1 MDTYVKRLI
10 AGAACAAMLFSGTAL
25 AELKQGDRS
34 SAVKKLQLRLIEL
47 NYLPEDTE
55 TTKSFG
61 PLTKKGVK
69 AFQERNGLKATGVL
83 DEKTESAVY
92 GKNAKTAK
100 KPVEAPKNDGDDK
113 TAAAAE
119 AASAAPNVDTNIVL
133 TNDPAYLQA
142 HPELLSD
149 PNFLK
154 NNPGLSQSLI
164 SGISQ
169 QSLVQQSS
177 AQQGLSQSLAQQGF
191 TIDWG
196 QGGQTS
202 SSFWTSSTQTSPQWT
217 WNTSASG
224 DIEAVIQYGMTLR
237 GMPYKNGG
245 RGPDSFDCS
254 GFIGYI
260 FGQFGYKK
268 PGSAQD
274 ISDYAAWPTISNT
287 SELMRGDI
295 VLFHT
300 SGRGVTVGHAGV
312 YLGDGTFL
320 HAEPD
325 NGVTITPMFDY
336 NSRGEKT
343 YYHKNYLW
351 AKRAVK

>member
-1 MDTYVKRLI
+1 MGTYIKRI
-10 AGAACAAMLFSGTAL
+10 AAAAICAAVMLSGTAL

-34 SAVKKLQLRLIEL
+34 SAVRKLQERLIEL

-83 DEKTESAVY
+83 DDETEDAVY
-92 GKNAKTAK
+92 GKNAKAAK
-100 KPVEAPKNDGDDK
+100 NPVEPPKDDEEQ
-113 TAAAAE
+113 AQNSG
-119 AASAAPNVDTNIVL
+119 ASAAQIPYVDTSMFL
-133 TNDPAYLQA
+133 TNDPAVLNA
-142 HPELLSD
+142 HPELRND
-149 PNFLK
+149 PNILK
-154 NNPGLSQSLI
+154 NNPGLSQ
-164 SGISQ
+164 Q
-169 QSLVQQSS
+169 VQPD
-177 AQQGLSQSLAQQGF
+177 LAQQIAALQQGMAYGGL

-196 QGGQTS
+196 QGN
-202 SSFWTSSTQTSPQWT
+202 TSSTSLIPQTSFPA
-217 WNTSASG
+217 SSAASG
-224 DIEAVIQYGMTLR
+224 DIEAVIQFGMTLR
-237 GMPYKNGG
+237 GMPYRNGG

-254 GFIGYI
+254 GFICYI
-260 FGQFGYKK
+260 FGQYGYKK

-274 ISDYAAWPTISNT
+274 ISDYAAWATISGA
-287 SELMRGDI
+287 SQLMRGDI

-300 SGRGVTVGHAGV
+300 SGRGVDVGHAGV

-351 AKRAVK
+351 AKRPSK

>member
-1 MDTYVKRLI
+1 MSTYAKRAAALI
-10 AGAACAAMLFSGTAL
+10 TCAAVMLSGTAL
-25 AELKQGDRS
+25 ADLKQGDRS
-34 SAVKKLQLRLIEL
+34 SAVRKLQERLIEL

-69 AFQERNGLKATGVL
+69 AFQERNGLKVTGVL
-83 DEKTESAVY
+83 DDKTEDAVY
-92 GKNAKTAK
+92 DKNAKAAED
-100 KPVEAPKNDGDDK
+100 PVEAPKSAGDTQK
-113 TAAAAE
+113 TAAAQ
-119 AASAAPNVDTNIVL
+119 AAAIPYVDTSVFL
-133 TNDPAYLQA
+133 TNDPAVLSA
-142 HPELLSD
+142 NPELRSD
-149 PNFLK
+149 PNMLR
-154 NNPGLSQSLI
+154 NNPGLYQSVFET
-164 SGISQ
+164 Q
-169 QSLVQQSS
+169 TV
-177 AQQGLSQSLAQQGF
+177 QGL

-196 QGGQTS
+196 QGTGAS
-202 SSFWTSSTQTSPQWT
+202 SAANA
-217 WNTSASG
+217 WNTQQTTYQAAASSE
-224 DIEAVIQYGMTLR
+224 IEAVIQFGMSLR
-237 GMPYKNGG
+237 GYPYKNGG

-254 GFIGYI
+254 GFICYI
-260 FGQFGYKK
+260 FGQYGYKK

-274 ISDYAAWPTISNT
+274 ISDYQAWPLINDVSQ
-287 SELMRGDI
+287 LMRGDI

-300 SGRGVTVGHAGV
+300 SGRSVSVGHAGV

-351 AKRAVK
+351 AKRPVK

>member
-1 MDTYVKRLI
+1 MGIYAKRLV
-10 AGAACAAMLFSGTAL
+10 AGAMCAAMLFSGAAL
-25 AELKQGDRS
+25 ADLKQGDRS

-69 AFQERNGLKATGVL
+69 AFQERNGLKVTGIL
-83 DEKTESAVY
+83 DEDTEDAVY
-92 GKNAKTAK
+92 SKNAKKAK
-100 KPVEAPKNDGDDK
+100 APVEQPKDDDSGE
-113 TAAAAE
+113 AAAPAV
-119 AASAAPNVDTNIVL
+119 PYVDTSIVL
-133 TNDPAYLQA
+133 TNDPAYLSA
-142 HPELLSD
+142 HPELMND
-149 PNFLK
+149 PNILK
-154 NNPGLSQSLI
+154 NNSGLYQSSTGQSLA
-164 SGISQ
+164 Q
-169 QSLVQQSS
+169 QSLT
-177 AQQGLSQSLAQQGF
+177 QQGF

-196 QGGQTS
+196 QSGQATS
-202 SSFWTSSTQTSPQWT
+202 LWTPTTPATSLT
-217 WNTSASG
+217 TAASG
-224 DIEAVIQYGMTLR
+224 DIESVIQFGMSLR

-254 GFIGYI
+254 GFICYI

-274 ISDYAAWPTISNT
+274 ISDYAAWPTITNT
-287 SELMRGDI
+287 SELRRGDI

-325 NGVTITPMFDY
+325 SGVTITPMFDY
-336 NSRGEKT
+336 NSKGEKT